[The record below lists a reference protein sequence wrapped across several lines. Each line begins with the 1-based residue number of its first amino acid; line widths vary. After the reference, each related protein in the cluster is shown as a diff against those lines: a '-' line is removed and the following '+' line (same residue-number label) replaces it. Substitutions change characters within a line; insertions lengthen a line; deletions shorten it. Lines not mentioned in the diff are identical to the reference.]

1 MTEIPRK
8 HIWPTTGIADLD
20 SGAHELGA
28 SEIPGI
34 RAVWQE
40 QKRRLDGTSALGDFV
55 DRLVREWAIE
65 TGIVENLYDIDRGV
79 TQTLIEGGF
88 RADIITHGSA
98 NRPPEFVI
106 RLLNDQKG
114 ALEGIFAFVKNQRP
128 LSSGYIK
135 ELHAALLRSQTKTDA
150 VDALGR
156 PVEVELIK
164 GDWKKLP
171 NSPLRDGV
179 TYEYCPPEHVA
190 SEMDRLIGMHRQHV
204 ADGVPSDV
212 AAAWL
217 HHRFAQIHP
226 FQDGNGR
233 VARAIASHV
242 LIKDELF
249 PLIITRDDKI
259 AYLDALET
267 ADDGELAPLVELF
280 GKIQKRQFVRA
291 TALSER
297 AIEMTIGAK
306 AALRE
311 LAKKAAQTA
320 GDKQAA
326 YATVFER
333 AREIGSIL
341 RNRLDAVVPD
351 IRNALL
357 HTGQTSVWVSFSN
370 DSTAYYYRAQIIRN
384 ARQYLG
390 YFANRLPCQSWVAL
404 NMNWRRRARLVFA
417 IHGIGQVFSGSLI
430 CAPFLEFLDTDG
442 EGEDRQT
449 SSSLVPVTD
458 EGFVFFH
465 TDSPDR
471 VLARFDVWY
480 ENVLKVFVRELG
492 DNL

>member
-1 MTEIPRK
+1 MAETPRK

-20 SGAHELGA
+20 FGAHELGA

-40 QKRRLDGTSALGDFV
+40 QRRRLDGTSALRDFV

-65 TGIVENLYDIDRGV
+65 TGVVENLYDIDRGV

-88 RADIITHGSA
+88 RADIITRGSA
-98 NRPPEFVI
+98 NRPREFVI
-106 RLLNDQKG
+106 RLLNDQKD
-114 ALEGIFAFVKNQRP
+114 ALEGIFAFVKNQRSM
-128 LSSGYIK
+128 SSGYIK
-135 ELHAALLRSQTKTDA
+135 ELHAALLRSQATTDA

-164 GDWKKLP
+164 GEWKKLP

-190 SEMDRLIGMHRQHV
+190 SEMDRLIDMHRRHV
-204 ADGVPSDV
+204 ADDMPSDV

-217 HHRFAQIHP
+217 HHRFTQIHP

-249 PLIITRDDKI
+249 PLVITRDDKV

-267 ADDGELAPLVELF
+267 ADSGELAPLVDLF

-291 TALSER
+291 TALSEK
-297 AIEMTIGAK
+297 AIDMKMGAK
-306 AALRE
+306 ALLGE
-311 LAKKAAQTA
+311 LAKRAARTA
-320 GDKQAA
+320 GDRQAVF
-326 YATVFER
+326 ATVFER
-333 AREIGSIL
+333 SREIESIL
-341 RNRLDAVVPD
+341 RERLDAVVSD
-351 IRNALL
+351 IQNALL
-357 HTGQTSVWVSFSN
+357 HTGRANVWVSFSN
-370 DSTAYYYRAQIIRN
+370 DSTAYYYRAQIVDN
-384 ARQYLG
+384 ARRYLG
-390 YFANRLPCQSWVAL
+390 YFANRVPYQSWVAL

-417 IHGIGQVFSGSLI
+417 VHGIGEVFSGSLI
-430 CAPFLEFLDTDG
+430 CAPFLEFRDTDG
-442 EGEDRQT
+442 EGEDRLT

-465 TDSPDR
+465 TDTPDR

-480 ENVLKVFVRELG
+480 ENVLEFFLRELT